1 MNEQPKTESFIGL
14 GIGISI
20 KNSYKNI
27 TSDLCGKIENVR
39 FIPSLH
45 DKSGYKGKT
54 YVVVLDRLVI
64 PQVLES
70 DDFITEY
77 DRLFRRHVTTYLRE
91 NIPSMP
97 VPPMTFL
104 IFVPNSVKED
114 ERYVT
119 EFIQRDI
126 TLSEAQET
134 FLQEK
139 ANELCGNIGKNVAS
153 FLNEFKKTAKNEEI
167 RDPIRNL
174 DFQDGEYHDEDQ
186 ILKGIFQY
194 TPVRSDVCACP
205 TGGNTLFLPLD
216 YEIKKQRRLGSQSSR
231 YGLFSVMTFGLD
243 PWPFVVICLQ
253 GVWNPSDTLY
263 YAIARIDGKFYV
275 RKVRKAETE
284 SQYETLALLGITELL
299 PRSVA

>member
-14 GIGISI
+14 GIGIRI

-153 FLNEFKKTAKNEEI
+153 FLNEFKKTVKNEELRDSI
-167 RDPIRNL
+167 RDL
-174 DFQDGEYHDEDQ
+174 DSLSYHDEDE
-186 ILKGIFQY
+186 ILEGIFQY
-194 TPVRSDVCACP
+194 TPERIDSCVCP
-205 TGGNTLFLPLD
+205 TGGNTLVLPSD
-216 YEIKKQRRLGSQSSR
+216 FEAKKRMWRSSNQPYK
-231 YGLFSVMTFGLD
+231 YGLFSVKTFGLD
-243 PWPFVVICLQ
+243 PWPFVVVYLQ
-253 GVWNPSDTLY
+253 SMLNPRDKLF
-263 YAIARIDGKFYV
+263 YAIARIDGRFYV
-275 RKVRKAETE
+275 RKIREAETE

>member
-14 GIGISI
+14 GIGIRI

-70 DDFITEY
+70 DDFITKY
-77 DRLFRRHVTTYLRE
+77 DRFFRRHVTTYLRE

-153 FLNEFKKTAKNEEI
+153 FLNEFKKTAKNEDLRDHLRDEFFGKYHNEGEI
-167 RDPIRNL
+167 L
-174 DFQDGEYHDEDQ
+174 E
-186 ILKGIFQY
+186 GIFQY
-194 TPVRSDVCACP
+194 TPERSDSCACP
-205 TGGNTLFLPLD
+205 TGGNTLVLPVD
-216 YEIKKQRRLGSQSSR
+216 YEIKKRAWRSTNHPSR

-243 PWPFVVICLQ
+243 PWPFVVVCLQ
-253 GVWNPSDTLY
+253 SVMNLRDILY

>member
-14 GIGISI
+14 GIGIRI

-70 DDFITEY
+70 DDFITKY
-77 DRLFRRHVTTYLRE
+77 DRLFRRHVTTYLSE
-91 NIPSMP
+91 NIPSTP

-114 ERYVT
+114 ERDIT

-134 FLQEK
+134 FLKEK

-153 FLNEFKKTAKNEEI
+153 FLNEFKKTVKNEELRDSI
-167 RDPIRNL
+167 RDL
-174 DFQDGEYHDEDQ
+174 DSLSYHDEDE
-186 ILKGIFQY
+186 ILEGIFQY
-194 TPVRSDVCACP
+194 TPERIDSCVCP
-205 TGGNTLFLPLD
+205 TGGNTLVLPSD
-216 YEIKKQRRLGSQSSR
+216 FEAKKRMWRSSNQPYK
-231 YGLFSVMTFGLD
+231 YGLFSVKTFGLD
-243 PWPFVVICLQ
+243 PWPFVVVYLQ
-253 GVWNPSDTLY
+253 SMLNPRDKLF
-263 YAIARIDGKFYV
+263 YAIARIDGRFYV
-275 RKVRKAETE
+275 RKIREAETE

>member
-14 GIGISI
+14 GIGIRI

-77 DRLFRRHVTTYLRE
+77 DRLFRRHVTTYLSE
-91 NIPSMP
+91 NIPSTP

-114 ERYVT
+114 ERDIT

-134 FLQEK
+134 FLKEK

-153 FLNEFKKTAKNEEI
+153 FLNEFKKTVKNEELRDSI
-167 RDPIRNL
+167 RDL
-174 DFQDGEYHDEDQ
+174 DSLSYHDEDE
-186 ILKGIFQY
+186 ILEGIFQY
-194 TPVRSDVCACP
+194 TPERIDSCVCP
-205 TGGNTLFLPLD
+205 TGGNTLVLPSD
-216 YEIKKQRRLGSQSSR
+216 FEAKKRMWRSSNQPYK
-231 YGLFSVMTFGLD
+231 YGLFSVKTFGLD
-243 PWPFVVICLQ
+243 PWPFVVVYLQ
-253 GVWNPSDTLY
+253 SMLNPRDKLF
-263 YAIARIDGKFYV
+263 YAIARIDGRFYV
-275 RKVRKAETE
+275 RKIREAETE

>member
-14 GIGISI
+14 GIGIRI

-70 DDFITEY
+70 DDFITKY
-77 DRLFRRHVTTYLRE
+77 DRFFRRHVTTYLRE

-134 FLQEK
+134 FLKEK

-153 FLNEFKKTAKNEEI
+153 FLNEFKKTVKNEELRDSI
-167 RDPIRNL
+167 RDL
-174 DFQDGEYHDEDQ
+174 DSLSYHDEDE
-186 ILKGIFQY
+186 ILEGIFQY
-194 TPVRSDVCACP
+194 TPERIDSCVCP
-205 TGGNTLFLPLD
+205 TGGNTLVLPSD
-216 YEIKKQRRLGSQSSR
+216 FEAKKSMWRSSNQPYK
-231 YGLFSVMTFGLD
+231 YGLFSVKTFGLD
-243 PWPFVVICLQ
+243 PWPFVVVYLQ
-253 GVWNPSDTLY
+253 SMLNPRDKLF
-263 YAIARIDGKFYV
+263 YAIARIDGRFYV
-275 RKVRKAETE
+275 RKIREAETE

>member
-14 GIGISI
+14 GIGIRI

-134 FLQEK
+134 FLKEK

-153 FLNEFKKTAKNEEI
+153 FLNEFKKTVKNEELRDSI
-167 RDPIRNL
+167 RDL
-174 DFQDGEYHDEDQ
+174 DSLSYHDEDE
-186 ILKGIFQY
+186 ILEGIFQY
-194 TPVRSDVCACP
+194 TPERIDSCVCP
-205 TGGNTLFLPLD
+205 TGGNTLVLPSD
-216 YEIKKQRRLGSQSSR
+216 FEAKKRMWRSSNQPYK
-231 YGLFSVMTFGLD
+231 YGLFSVKTFGLD
-243 PWPFVVICLQ
+243 PWPFVVVYLQ
-253 GVWNPSDTLY
+253 SMLNPRDKLF
-263 YAIARIDGKFYV
+263 YAIARIDGRFYV
-275 RKVRKAETE
+275 RKIREAETE